1 MERLHVLG
9 TGYALATRCYNTCF
23 AIEHGDCLLLV
34 DAGGGNG
41 ILRQMEDAGLDF
53 ARVHDL
59 FITHAHP
66 DHFNGVIWVLRKIM
80 TMMNSGTY
88 QGELHV
94 YCHASVRAGV
104 EMVAGLMLQKK
115 MLAHMGRRIVLHDIE
130 DGTRAHLAGFDV
142 TFFDIHS
149 TKLLQFGFTLT
160 LDSGRKLTC
169 LGDEPYNPATAPYV
183 AGSDWLLCEAF
194 CLLAQADVFRPYEK
208 HHSTVADAA
217 KLAQALSIPHLVLWH
232 TEDRNCE
239 NRRALYTAEAKAF
252 YSGDLHVPDDL
263 DVIELNET
271 IRRDHEH

>member
-1 MERLHVLG
+1 MEKLHVLG

-23 AIEHGDCLLLV
+23 ALENECSVLLV

-66 DHFNGVIWVLRKIM
+66 DHLNGVVWVLRKIM
-80 TMMNSGTY
+80 TMMNSGKY
-88 QGELHV
+88 DGELHI
-94 YCHASVRAGV
+94 YCHASVREGV
-104 EMVAGLMLQKK
+104 EMISRLMLQKK
-115 MLAHMGRRIVLHDIE
+115 MLVHMGERIFLHDIE
-130 DGTRAHLAGFDV
+130 DGMHATLAGYDV

-160 LDSGRKLTC
+160 LDNGRKLTC
-169 LGDEPYNPATAPYV
+169 LGDEPYNPATERYV

-194 CLLAQADVFRPYEK
+194 CLLAQADIFKPYEK

-217 KLAQALSIPHLVLWH
+217 KLAADLNIPHLVLWH
-232 TEDRNCE
+232 TEDRNYA
-239 NRRALYTAEAKAF
+239 NRKALYTAEARTLYA
-252 YSGDLHVPDDL
+252 GDLYVPDDL
-263 DVIELNET
+263 DVIAL
-271 IRRDHEH
+271 